1 MEPDLEGIGGWLI
14 LVAIG
19 LAVAPF
25 RSMHGIY
32 VDLHVLYGSKFQY
45 ALSLHHGL
53 AGLILYEAVTNSFFL
68 FALITLNYLFYD
80 RRKTFPSLMITYL
93 AVQLVLGLID
103 HLAALQFSTHQSPT
117 AVLGNFV
124 AAAVWIPY
132 YLKSERVKATFVR

>member
-1 MEPDLEGIGGWLI
+1 MLDPCAQCGAPLADGATACTHCGTSAPAPEATPAPVPFVPTFAMDPDLEGIGGWLI

-53 AGLILYEAVTNSFFL
+53 AGLILYEAVTNSF
-68 FALITLNYLFYD
+68 
-80 RRKTFPSLMITYL
+80 
-93 AVQLVLGLID
+93 
-103 HLAALQFSTHQSPT
+103 
-117 AVLGNFV
+117 
-124 AAAVWIPY
+124 
-132 YLKSERVKATFVR
+132 